1 MDLKL
6 KGKVVLITGGGSG
19 IGKATALAFLK
30 EGCKV
35 AICGRTKAKVDNTVE
50 EFQEKGYDI
59 IGRTADAGNS
69 VAMNAFADV
78 VARKYGGIDVW
89 INNAGIYPQKALL
102 DVTEDEWDET
112 FRVNVKSVFIG
123 TKIAAAHM
131 KKQGKGV
138 ILNASSL
145 AAVIPSAGSSVYA
158 ATKSAIASLTRTS
171 AAELAPFHIRVVAYM
186 PGVIRT
192 DITGPLIT
200 AKRQFLTEQ
209 IALGRLGET
218 EDIAATLVFLASD
231 SAAYITGNSVEISGG
246 KFCVQNP
253 QYAWQSAATS
263 KNIREAVPLLLS
275 PEK

>member
-6 KGKVVLITGGGSG
+6 EDKVIVITGGATG
-19 IGKATALAFLK
+19 IGKASARAFLK

-50 EFQEKGYDI
+50 EFREKGYEI
-59 IGRTADAGNS
+59 IGATADAGNS
-69 VAMNAFADV
+69 AAMNAFADV
-78 VARKYGGIDVW
+78 VAQKYGSIDVW

-102 DVTEDEWDET
+102 DVGEDEWDET
-112 FRVNVKSVFIG
+112 FRINVKSVFIG

-138 ILNASSL
+138 ILNASSF

-158 ATKSAIASLTRTS
+158 ATKSAVSSLTRTS

-192 DITGPLIT
+192 DITEPLIAT
-200 AKRQFLTEQ
+200 RGQFLTEQ

-218 EDIAATLVFLASD
+218 EDVAGMLVFLASD
-231 SAAYITGNSVEISGG
+231 SAAYITGNSIEITGG

-253 QYAWQSAATS
+253 QYAWQGAATS
-263 KNIREAVPLLLS
+263 KKYP
-275 PEK
+275 